1 MSFLT
6 GIYSKVW
13 GSNAKKATD
22 QASSDGLT
30 GTGFSEH
37 YDNEDDFVLYTA
49 EQNKRHKQSTSTS
62 LVGNYVCENFQQS
75 SPYPPTVTTSHMLP
89 GTTVGG
95 KSIQKRDATFLT
107 VSDLPMQMSKQL
119 QVMLHINQ
127 GIADVARRSPPN
139 IDQYHYDFILERDV
153 IQSAETAQVE

>member
-1 MSFLT
+1 
-6 GIYSKVW
+6 
-13 GSNAKKATD
+13 
-22 QASSDGLT
+22 
-30 GTGFSEH
+30 
-37 YDNEDDFVLYTA
+37 
-49 EQNKRHKQSTSTS
+49 
-62 LVGNYVCENFQQS
+62 
-75 SPYPPTVTTSHMLP
+75 MLP

-107 VSDLPMQMSKQL
+107 VSDLPMEMSKQL

-127 GIADVARRSPPN
+127 GIADVMRRSPPN